1 MMDKTLEIKRIGNRP
16 VSAADVVSLLDAA
29 GIAPVRL
36 DSANW
41 SESFPYKP
49 EVNFRI
55 GHTGDAI
62 LIAWT
67 ANEKNVR
74 GVASDNGAV
83 WEDPCVEFFISF
95 NGGDSYYNIECN
107 CRGGMLCGHGAGK
120 TGRVNAPTADL
131 DQVSRHSSLGP
142 DAFETR
148 PADGPWHLAM
158 IIPLSLFGDDAPD
171 SLDGIV
177 ASGNFYKC
185 GDALPDPHFLS
196 WSPVKVDS
204 PNFHLPEFFGKIV
217 FD

>member
-83 WEDPCVEFFISF
+83 WEDSCVEFFISF

-107 CRGGMLCGHGAGK
+107 CRC
-120 TGRVNAPTADL
+120 R
-131 DQVSRHSSLGP
+131 Q
-142 DAFETR
+142 
-148 PADGPWHLAM
+148 DGPRQRTDSRPRPGVT
-158 IIPLSLFGDDAPD
+158 PLISRTRRVRNPSGRRTMAPGHD
-171 SLDGIV
+171 YP
-177 ASGNFYKC
+177 AE
-185 GDALPDPHFLS
+185 
-196 WSPVKVDS
+196 PVRR
-204 PNFHLPEFFGKIV
+204 
-217 FD
+217 